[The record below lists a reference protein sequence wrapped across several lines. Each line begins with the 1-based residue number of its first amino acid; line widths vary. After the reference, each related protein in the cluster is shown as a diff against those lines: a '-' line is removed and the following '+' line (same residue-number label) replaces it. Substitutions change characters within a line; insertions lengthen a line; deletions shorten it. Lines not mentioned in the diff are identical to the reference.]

1 MIWNVGIGIIMIW
14 GFLAVLYLLGAL
26 LLGFPERT
34 VDDVVE
40 FLRPVDL
47 DQAEVLLDPGANL
60 ELRWKLD
67 ADTYREIQRK
77 RIHIYLELLWRMAHN
92 SMILVEFGNREAA
105 RLERSS
111 QQERGRRQAEVIA
124 ALQRAAVNVRIYSIV
139 TIVKLAF
146 LMAIRPMLTPSLA
159 SFRTMAEVDG
169 IQSYKTLR
177 EVSTAAFEEFR
188 RSTEKLVLN
197 F

>member
-14 GFLAVLYLLGAL
+14 GFLAACYLLCVV

-67 ADTYREIQRK
+67 AATFREMQRK
-77 RIHIYLELLWRMAHN
+77 RMHIYLELVRRMAHN
-92 SMILVEFGNREAA
+92 SMVLVEFGNREAC
-105 RLERSS
+105 RLEASTKK
-111 QQERGRRQAEVIA
+111 GRAARQAEVIA
-124 ALQRAAVNVRIYSIV
+124 SLQRAAVNVRIYSIF
-139 TIVKLAF
+139 TIVRLRL
-146 LMAIRPMLTPSLA
+146 LMAIRPMVTPSL
-159 SFRTMAEVDG
+159 SIFRSVAELDG
-169 IQSYKTLR
+169 IQTYKTLR
-177 EVSTAAFEEFR
+177 EVSTAAFDEFR
-188 RSTEKLVLN
+188 RPTEKLILN

>member
-1 MIWNVGIGIIMIW
+1 MIWNVGIVIIMIW
-14 GFLAVLYLLGAL
+14 GFFAVLYLLGAL

-34 VDDVVE
+34 VDDVVQ

-47 DQAEVLLDPGANL
+47 DQAEVLLDPGANH

-77 RIHIYLELLWRMAHN
+77 RIHSYLELLRRMAHN

-124 ALQRAAVNVRIYSIV
+124 ALQRAAVNVRIYSIF

-159 SFRTMAEVDG
+159 SFRTTAELDG

-177 EVSTAAFEEFR
+177 EVSTVAFEEFR